1 MGLLPEQATGAGL
14 LLGCMGVTAGQSPW
28 LAQGTRGWVGYLE
41 GAGAATLGPE
51 VWKLQETRDMPLSR
65 GKGPGRPAT
74 QSCNDPQ
81 NVSAK
86 CTFPGSALTRPGGP
100 LHAARSASVTVPR
113 LDLGGKP
120 VCPTPGHTP
129 DRRLR
134 RTVDRLAGAGW
145 DRPLPPEPQPCLQG
159 KRSGE
164 ENHTDLDPL
173 G

>member
-1 MGLLPEQATGAGL
+1 
-14 LLGCMGVTAGQSPW
+14 MGVTGGESPW

-113 LDLGGKP
+113 LGLGEKP

-129 DRRLR
+129 ESKTETHSGQAGGCSVGPTSPS
-134 RTVDRLAGAGW
+134 RTTTVFTRKKEWG
-145 DRPLPPEPQPCLQG
+145 
-159 KRSGE
+159 GE
-164 ENHTDLDPL
+164 SH
-173 G
+173 

>member
-1 MGLLPEQATGAGL
+1 MGLLPEQATGPGL

-51 VWKLQETRDMPLSR
+51 VWKMQETRDMPLSR

-100 LHAARSASVTVPR
+100 VHAARSASVTVPR
-113 LDLGGKP
+113 LGLGGKP

-129 DRRLR
+129 GSKTETHSGQAGGCSVGPTSPS
-134 RTVDRLAGAGW
+134 RTTTVFTRKKERG
-145 DRPLPPEPQPCLQG
+145 
-159 KRSGE
+159 GE
-164 ENHTDLDPL
+164 SH
-173 G
+173 

>member
-1 MGLLPEQATGAGL
+1 
-14 LLGCMGVTAGQSPW
+14 MGVTGGESPW

-113 LDLGGKP
+113 LGLGGKP

-129 DRRLR
+129 ESKTETHSGQAGGCSVGPTSPS
-134 RTVDRLAGAGW
+134 RTTTVFTRKKEWG
-145 DRPLPPEPQPCLQG
+145 
-159 KRSGE
+159 GE
-164 ENHTDLDPL
+164 SH
-173 G
+173 